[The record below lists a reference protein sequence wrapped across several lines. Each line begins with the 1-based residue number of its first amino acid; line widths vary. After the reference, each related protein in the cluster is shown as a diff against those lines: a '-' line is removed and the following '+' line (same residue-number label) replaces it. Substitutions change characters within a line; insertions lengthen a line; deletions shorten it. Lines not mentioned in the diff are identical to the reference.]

1 MFFCLQTRKSSSS
14 VRLFLCWCGRVR
26 QDELT
31 TMRWRE
37 GLVRLLIAVGLRLGA
52 SVPATLPRT
61 MQLTPTNATS
71 PSWDAGSVQAASH
84 RQENF
89 DEWMRENLMMVN
101 QSKSMQGLQDN
112 PMHSMASMKMYFHEA
127 PTELIILFNGWKPN
141 DLLQYGLSLCVL
153 FVVALTTEWL
163 THRGPVHL
171 QGLRSD
177 IVDAKTN
184 QRVVH
189 DPLVYHAA
197 KFWLAALR
205 IALHFFL
212 MLVVMTFDVGCF
224 VSIVTGLALGYATWA
239 SDGPTSQ
246 EASGLTGASMSSMNG
261 RDEEQAA
268 TEQDTD

>member
-1 MFFCLQTRKSSSS
+1 M
-14 VRLFLCWCGRVR
+14 
-26 QDELT
+26 
-31 TMRWRE
+31 
-37 GLVRLLIAVGLRLGA
+37 
-52 SVPATLPRT
+52 
-61 MQLTPTNATS
+61 
-71 PSWDAGSVQAASH
+71 
-84 RQENF
+84 
-89 DEWMRENLMMVN
+89 
-101 QSKSMQGLQDN
+101 
-112 PMHSMASMKMYFHEA
+112 
-127 PTELIILFNGWKPN
+127 
-141 DLLQYGLSLCVL
+141 
-153 FVVALTTEWL
+153 
-163 THRGPVHL
+163 
-171 QGLRSD
+171 
-177 IVDAKTN
+177 DAKTN